1 MGFYLVL
8 DSKIT
13 MTPLLLQPTREPEE
27 ESEDK
32 LPDSSIPIDAALLSE
47 IPPLVVT
54 DAVLDADAVKNLAEK
69 PEQIVVTT
77 AEAMAAELAATAKL
91 ISESPVVTYAPEAL
105 CPGAGRLPNRRKPGA
120 NLRPFRSMVADL
132 FKKN

>member
-1 MGFYLVL
+1 
-8 DSKIT
+8 

-32 LPDSSIPIDAALLSE
+32 LPDSSLPIDAALLSE
-47 IPPLVVT
+47 IPPIVSA
-54 DAVLDADAVKNLAEK
+54 DAAFDADAVNLAEK
-69 PEQIVVTT
+69 PEQVVVTT

-91 ISESPVVTYAPEAL
+91 ISESPSVTYAPEAL

-120 NLRPFRSMVADL
+120 NLQPFRSMVADL

>member
-13 MTPLLLQPTREPEE
+13 TTPLLLQPTRELEE
-27 ESEDK
+27 ASGDK
-32 LPDSSIPIDAALLSE
+32 LPDSSISIDTALPSE
-47 IPPLVVT
+47 IPPLVVA
-54 DAVLDADAVKNLAEK
+54 DAALDADAVNLAEK

-91 ISESPVVTYAPEAL
+91 ISESPTVTYAPEAL
-105 CPGAGRLPNRRKPGA
+105 CPGTGRLPNRRKPGA
-120 NLRPFRSMVADL
+120 NLRPFRSMVTDL
-132 FKKN
+132 FKN